1 MPLWK
6 SGNSGEHLGLTS
18 PLPKALW
25 GSRELASALGWD
37 GAAGQH
43 FPPWVSLKFCHSHI
57 CRRVSVDSIVG
68 KGNSEVQASIS
79 YQLLSSRL
87 WAPMLGL
94 MALPFQL

>member
-6 SGNSGEHLGLTS
+6 SGNSGEHLSLTS
-18 PLPKALW
+18 PLPMALW
-25 GSRELASALGWD
+25 VSRELASALGWD

-43 FPPWVSLKFCHSHI
+43 SPPWVSLKFCHSHI

-68 KGNSEVQASIS
+68 KGNSEVQASTS

-87 WAPMLGL
+87 WAAMLGL